1 MSKPKRTRPISHAL
15 GLSLMLML
23 SGLHTPAAAQKDVP
37 AHSPSGSSAAS
48 AVTIV
53 ATLSPSKDN
62 TLFEELDGALSNGA
76 GPYFFVGSTAQSSN
90 TLRRGLIRFDITSTI
105 PSFATVVSAT
115 LHLNM
120 SQTAAGPQPVRLHR
134 ATADWGEGASNAGGQ
149 GGGGAPSLPGDA
161 TWVHRF
167 FSTEFWNAA
176 GGDFVITP
184 SVTTTVDAVGAYT
197 WRDGGMLADI
207 GGWLSA
213 PATNF
218 GWVLLG
224 NETSLKTAKRF
235 NSREHPSPSARPA
248 LVITYTVP
256 HAAYLP
262 MTLRDTQV
270 ITP

>member
-1 MSKPKRTRPISHAL
+1 
-15 GLSLMLML
+15 
-23 SGLHTPAAAQKDVP
+23 
-37 AHSPSGSSAAS
+37 
-48 AVTIV
+48 VTIV

-76 GPYFFVGSTAQSSN
+76 GPYFFVGSTAQASN
-90 TLRRGLIRFDITSTI
+90 TLRRGLIKFDITSTI

-167 FSTEFWNAA
+167 FSTEFWSAA

-184 SVTTTVDAVGAYT
+184 SVTTTVDAVGAYA

-218 GWVLLG
+218 GWVVLG

-235 NSREHPSPSARPA
+235 NSREHPTPSARPA

-262 MTLRDTQV
+262 VTLRDTQV
-270 ITP
+270 IMP